1 MLLPRRM
8 IYIALWMASIFSSD
22 FVVEFLFLFFIE
34 MVRLELSSEVL
45 MVMVVVNV
53 VAALTSRVGCS
64 VFFLNFL
71 LH

>member
-1 MLLPRRM
+1 M
-8 IYIALWMASIFSSD
+8 
-22 FVVEFLFLFFIE
+22 EFLFLFFIE